1 MTSPASRPVPP
12 AAANPLNLRG
22 AVDLSSLKQRPP
34 APPAG
39 GPAAGPA
46 APGGTGSPAPGA
58 GATGAD
64 GTGADGTENSVRPLR
79 VDVTEANFQ
88 ELVELSAQVPVVIAL
103 WAPYSPGSGQLVDD
117 LAQIVDSYDGQLVLG
132 AADIEA
138 FPQLAQAFQVQ
149 AVPTAVAV
157 VKGQPVPLF
166 QGGAEEQQ
174 IRSLLDELL
183 KVAAANGVSGRIGA
197 GGPGADEAEAP
208 PLPPLHQEAF
218 DAIEARDYATAA
230 AAYRQALLEMPAD
243 AEAKAGLAQVEL
255 MGRLQPLSAADTDA
269 LRALAADEPDNLDA
283 QLGVADLDVAGG
295 HVEDGLGRI
304 VSFIGRNFGPER
316 ETARVR
322 LLELFDVVGIHD
334 DRVAKARQNL
344 ARVLF

>member
-22 AVDLSSLKQRPP
+22 AVDLSSLKQRP

-39 GPAAGPA
+39 
-46 APGGTGSPAPGA
+46 TGA
-58 GATGAD
+58 GRPPASGGGGGAAAE
-64 GTGADGTENSVRPLR
+64 GSSGAPLR

-88 ELVELSAQVPVVIAL
+88 ELVDLSAQVPVVVAL
-103 WAPYSPGSGQLVDD
+103 WAGYSPGSAQLLDV
-117 LAQIVDSYDGQLVLG
+117 LEQIVNSYEGRLVLG

-149 AVPTAVAV
+149 AVPTAVAL

-166 QGGAEEQQ
+166 QGGADEQQ
-174 IRSLLDELL
+174 VRSLFDELL
-183 KVAAANGVSGRIGA
+183 KVAAANGVTGRIGA
-197 GGPGADEAEAP
+197 GGPGAAEPEAP
-208 PLPPLHQEAF
+208 PLPPLHQKAF
-218 DAIEARDYATAA
+218 DAIEAGDYAGAA
-230 AAYRQALLEMPAD
+230 AAYRQALTEMPAD

-255 MGRLQPLSAADTDA
+255 MGRLQELSAAETEA
-269 LRALAADEPDNLDA
+269 LRSRAAEEPDNLEA
-283 QLGVADLDVAGG
+283 QLAIADLDIAGG

-304 VSFIGRNFGPER
+304 VAFIGRNFGPER

-322 LLELFDVVGIHD
+322 LLELFDVVGPTD
-334 DRVAKARQNL
+334 ERVAKARQNL

>member
-34 APPAG
+34 APSAAAPAG
-39 GPAAGPA
+39 
-46 APGGTGSPAPGA
+46 PGA
-58 GATGAD
+58 PAHGAGD
-64 GTGADGTENSVRPLR
+64 VEHPSRPLR
-79 VDVTEANFQ
+79 VDVTEGNFQ

-103 WAPYSPGSGQLVDD
+103 WAAYSPESGQLVDT
-117 LAQIVDSYDGQLVLG
+117 LAEIVDSYAGRLVLG
-132 AADIEA
+132 AADIDA

-174 IRSLLDELL
+174 IRGLLDELL
-183 KVAAANGVSGRIGA
+183 KVAAANGVTGRIGA

-208 PLPPLHQEAF
+208 PLPPLHQKAF
-218 DAIEARDYATAA
+218 DAIEAGDYATAA
-230 AAYRQALLEMPAD
+230 DAYRQALLEMPAD
-243 AEAKAGLAQVEL
+243 ADAKAGLAQVEL
-255 MGRLQPLSAADTDA
+255 MGRLQQLSAADTEA
-269 LRALAADEPDNLDA
+269 LRRSAADEPDNLQA

-295 HVEDGLGRI
+295 HVEDGLGRV

-322 LLELFDVVGIHD
+322 LLELF
-334 DRVAKARQNL
+334 
-344 ARVLF
+344 

>member
-22 AVDLSSLKQRPP
+22 AVDLSSLRQRPP
-34 APPAG
+34 SPPAG
-39 GPAAGPA
+39 APAAGAPA
-46 APGGTGSPAPGA
+46 APAPAA
-58 GATGAD
+58 QD
-64 GTGADGTENSVRPLR
+64 GEQPAQPLR

-88 ELVELSAQVPVVIAL
+88 DLVELSAQVPVVIAL
-103 WAPYSPGSGQLVDD
+103 WASYSPGSGQLVDA
-117 LAQIVDSYDGQLVLG
+117 LSQIVDSYAGRLVLG

-183 KVAAANGVSGRIGA
+183 KVAAANGVTGRIGA
-197 GGPGADEAEAP
+197 GGPGTAGAGTAEAETA
-208 PLPPLHQEAF
+208 PLPPLHQKAF
-218 DAIEARDYATAA
+218 DAIESGDYATAA

-255 MGRLQPLSAADTDA
+255 MGRLQALSAADTEA
-269 LRALAADEPDNLDA
+269 LRHLAAEEPDNLEA

-304 VSFIGRNFGPER
+304 VAFIGRNFGPER

-322 LLELFDVVGIHD
+322 LLELFDVVGAAD

>member
-1 MTSPASRPVPP
+1 
-12 AAANPLNLRG
+12 LRG
-22 AVDLSSLKQRPP
+22 AVDLSSLKQRP

-39 GPAAGPA
+39 AGAGQPPVPAA
-46 APGGTGSPAPGA
+46 APGAPDGSAA
-58 GATGAD
+58 A
-64 GTGADGTENSVRPLR
+64 PLR

-88 ELVELSAQVPVVIAL
+88 ELVDLSAQVPVVIAL
-103 WAPYSPGSGQLVDD
+103 WAGYSPGSAQLVDV
-117 LAQIVDSYDGQLVLG
+117 LERIVESYGGRLVLG

-166 QGGAEEQQ
+166 QGGADEQQ
-174 IRSLLDELL
+174 VRSLLDELL
-183 KVAAANGVSGRIGA
+183 KVAAANGVTGRIGA
-197 GGPGADEAEAP
+197 GGPGAAEPEAP
-208 PLPPLHQEAF
+208 PLPPLHQKAF
-218 DAIEARDYATAA
+218 DAIEAGDYAGAA
-230 AAYRQALLEMPAD
+230 AAYRQALTEMPAD

-255 MGRLQPLSAADTDA
+255 MGRLQALSAAETDA
-269 LRALAADEPDNLDA
+269 LRGRAADEPDNLEA
-283 QLGVADLDVAGG
+283 QLAVSDLDIAGG

-304 VSFIGRNFGPER
+304 VAFIGRNFGPER

-322 LLELFDVVGIHD
+322 LLELFDVVGSSD
-334 DRVAKARQNL
+334 ERVAKARQNL

>member
-22 AVDLSSLKQRPP
+22 AVDLSSLKQRPT
-34 APPAG
+34 APSA
-39 GPAAGPA
+39 A
-46 APGGTGSPAPGA
+46 APGGPGSVAPEAGDAGQPAH
-58 GATGAD
+58 
-64 GTGADGTENSVRPLR
+64 PLR

-88 ELVELSAQVPVVIAL
+88 DLVELSTQVPVVIAL
-103 WAPYSPGSGQLVDD
+103 WASYSPGSGQLVDA
-117 LAQIVDSYDGQLVLG
+117 LAEIVDTYAGRLVLG

-174 IRSLLDELL
+174 IRGLLDELL
-183 KVAAANGVSGRIGA
+183 KVAAANGVTGRIGA
-197 GGPGADEAEAP
+197 GGPGAGTDEAEAP
-208 PLPPLHQEAF
+208 PLPPLHQKAF
-218 DAIEARDYATAA
+218 DAIEAGDYATAA

-243 AEAKAGLAQVEL
+243 ADAKAGLAQVEL
-255 MGRLQPLSAADTDA
+255 MGRIQPLSAADSDA
-269 LRALAADEPDNLDA
+269 MRRLAAEEPDNLAA

-322 LLELFDVVGIHD
+322 LLELFDVVGTGD
-334 DRVAKARQNL
+334 ERVAKARQNL